1 MTKIAFPLQY
11 NLMAVYQKFRNANP
25 LFVTEAV
32 EFDVRDLDE
41 GEAPVVASVSTKWR
55 LPISGIDHSAPR
67 AKSEEFAIRTFD
79 DQFYVPVRSY
89 TKNDLGK
96 WSPVTAESFP
106 DIHLKKD
113 FAVTPFEVPVK
124 KASNYPAN
132 PVIGNKTAT
141 AFDGGHSDYEAH
153 KVKQVKNPEVR
164 AVALAEAQE
173 LINRFAFINGELWLA
188 TKSEP
193 VIRCDRKYGGQVFID
208 IVEAGDVE
216 PENDTYFRLNR
227 LDDCRDFIKAAY
239 PGVEVGTHIKSIK
252 INEPDA
258 FKFNDD
264 ASALKAMAE
273 ETQLKLA
280 NFAPHDTANEALQRH
295 FKRISEACDQLK
307 DGFEHGDDVADLI
320 SHIAD
325 DFSGNYRL
333 NINAMKAVV
342 ERWNLRPVESALGMR
357 R

>member
-11 NLMAVYQKFRNANP
+11 TLMAVYQRFRSANP
-25 LFVTEAV
+25 LFVTESV

-41 GEAPVVASVSTKWR
+41 GEAPVVASVATRWR
-55 LPISGIDHSAPR
+55 LPIPGIDQSQPR
-67 AKSEEFAIRTFD
+67 AKSEEYAIRTFD
-79 DQFYVPVRSY
+79 DLFYVPVRKY
-89 TKNDLGK
+89 TKNDLNK
-96 WSPVTAESFP
+96 WFAITPESFP
-106 DIHLKKD
+106 DLHLKKD

-124 KASNYPAN
+124 KASTYPSN
-132 PVIGNKTAT
+132 PVIGSKTAT
-141 AFDGGHSDYEAH
+141 AFDGSHSDYEAH
-153 KVKQVKNPEVR
+153 KVKQVKNPEAR
-164 AVALAEAQE
+164 AIALAEAEE

-208 IVEAGDVE
+208 IVEAGE
-216 PENDTYFRLNR
+216 IGPENDTYFRLNR
-227 LDDCRDFIKAAY
+227 LEDCRDFIKAAY
-239 PGVEVGTHIKSIK
+239 PGVEVGTHIKNIK

-258 FKFNDD
+258 FKFYDD

-280 NFAPHDTANEALQRH
+280 KFAPHDTENEALQLH

-307 DGFEHGDDVADLI
+307 DSFEHGDDVADLI
-320 SHIAD
+320 SNIAH
-325 DFSGNYRL
+325 DFSGNYQL

-342 ERWNLRPVESALGMR
+342 ERWNLRPVESAMGMR